1 MANRYEAPKMD
12 PYGFEMGRN
21 TKLTHNRSMESI
33 IIVKGMLG
41 GELVAHLLASQ
52 NRSADLE
59 ELTELMDLIL
69 NGSRVKKKILKE
81 RIREFETKIELIK
94 FRSESGGD
102 SQKGE
107 GKKGKVHGGRVWLR
121 RQSGY

>member
-1 MANRYEAPKMD
+1 
-12 PYGFEMGRN
+12 
-21 TKLTHNRSMESI
+21 MESI